1 MLNRRY
7 RSRRLLVAG
16 MVLVVGAGLA
26 SRSFPQ
32 ALPLG
37 LGGYPG
43 DALWALL
50 VFLALAFARPGS
62 RTSRLAMAALSVS
75 YLVEAAQLYQD
86 PWVNSIRSTSAGHLV
101 LGQGFDWRDLLAYT
115 VGVGV
120 ASGID
125 VLLARLGKQARS
137 AA

>member
-1 MLNRRY
+1 
-7 RSRRLLVAG
+7 

-43 DALWALL
+43 DALWAVL
-50 VFLALAFARPGS
+50 VFLALAFIKPGS
-62 RTSRLAMAALSVS
+62 RTTRLAMAALSVS

-86 PWVNSIRSTSAGHLV
+86 PWVNSIRSTTAGHLV
-101 LGQGFDWRDLLAYT
+101 LGQGFDWRDLVAYT
-115 VGVGV
+115 VGVGL
-120 ASGID
+120 ASGVD
-125 VLLARLGKQARS
+125 MLLARSGRRA
-137 AA
+137 

>member
-7 RSRRLLVAG
+7 RSRLLLLAG

-50 VFLALAFARPGS
+50 VFLALAFVKPGS

-86 PWVNSIRSTSAGHLV
+86 PWVNSIRSSTAGHLV
-101 LGQGFDWRDLLAYT
+101 LGQQLAASLAPQNASLRPTET
-115 VGVGV
+115 VRAVNPPT
-120 ASGID
+120 S
-125 VLLARLGKQARS
+125 L
-137 AA
+137 